1 MNKGKSK
8 TYLFQYLLLMILT
21 IVLIITIKTSES
33 FVLILEFFYY
43 LFMFLFVREIAYTV
57 GIIPRN
63 GEKTEIV
70 KLSTKEANAINFKQ
84 WRLREPLHSERID
97 NATGTDYEA
106 TIVKN
111 KDGTEIFIE
120 RERYGGM
127 YYFGSLISVI
137 ILVGFIGIIIYG
149 SHINFVEHNI
159 TGLIITFF
167 IIPFMFVLFVQY
179 NQLIA
184 DINEKKT
191 VKQEI
196 REGIRE
202 KDKITIPMIC
212 YRIMVFSF
220 TGLMAAG
227 FIATLVKNLPE
238 IIQKIF
244 GLIAYIGVIGFVVGF
259 ILYVTS
265 SIVAY
270 IISLIKH

>member
-1 MNKGKSK
+1 
-8 TYLFQYLLLMILT
+8 
-21 IVLIITIKTSES
+21 
-33 FVLILEFFYY
+33 
-43 LFMFLFVREIAYTV
+43 
-57 GIIPRN
+57 
-63 GEKTEIV
+63 
-70 KLSTKEANAINFKQ
+70 
-84 WRLREPLHSERID
+84 
-97 NATGTDYEA
+97 
-106 TIVKN
+106 
-111 KDGTEIFIE
+111 
-120 RERYGGM
+120 M

-137 ILVGFIGIIIYG
+137 ILVGFIGIIIYR

-167 IIPFMFVLFVQY
+167 IIPFMFALFVQY

-238 IIQKIF
+238 IMQKIF
-244 GLIAYIGVIGFVVGF
+244 WLIAYIGVIGFVVGF
-259 ILYVTS
+259 VLYIIS